1 MRRLVPV
8 DTHIPEQM
16 QLALPA
22 VEAGSPAAA
31 WPVSPPGE
39 PPMRPLHL
47 FDPPQPIEVIA
58 EVPDGPPHR
67 FRWRRAFHEV
77 RRFEGPERIAS
88 EWWKRR
94 DGAVDKAGLT
104 RDYYRVEDAR
114 GRRFWIFRHG
124 LYEEKPNPQLVSC
137 TGCSHDLRDVR
148 RDWSPRPITASCA
161 APRIPR
167 DMVGR
172 ALELGMAG
180 IGIADRNSVA
190 GVVRAWVALNEACE
204 QAKAALE
211 EIDFKL
217 IVGAR
222 LVFADATPDIVA
234 YPATRHGWG
243 RLTRLLTIGNR
254 RAEKG
259 DCILHF
265 ADLLAHA
272 EDLLLIVMADED
284 QEFLLRRLAEAR
296 PGAVW
301 LGAVDAAGRQR
312 PATAGQAQATGGTH
326 RRAAARDQRRALR
339 LARQIG
345 RCTTSSPASA
355 KA

>member
-1 MRRLVPV
+1 MS
-8 DTHIPEQM
+8 
-16 QLALPA
+16 LPA
-22 VEAGSPAAA
+22 VETSRPAAD
-31 WPVSPPGE
+31 WPEAIAGE
-39 PPMRPLHL
+39 PPLRPLHL
-47 FDPPQPIEVIA
+47 FDPPQPIEVMA

-67 FRWRRAFHEV
+67 FRWRRKLHDIK
-77 RRFEGPERIAS
+77 RFEGPERIAA

-94 DGAVDKAGLT
+94 DGAIDKAGLT

-114 GRRFWIFRHG
+114 GRRFWVFRHG
-124 LYEEKPNPQLVSC
+124 L
-137 TGCSHDLRDVR
+137 LRRKAEAAMV
-148 RDWSPRPITASCA
+148 SPRTVRMSGFAELVAATNYSFLRGASHPA
-161 APRIPR
+161 

-190 GVVRAWVALNEACE
+190 GRGAGLGRARGGARTGTGRAVD
-204 QAKAALE
+204 

-222 LVFADATPDIVA
+222 LVFADATPDIIA

-265 ADLLAHA
+265 ADLVDHS
-272 EDLLLIVMADED
+272 EDLLLIVLADEG

-301 LGAVDAAGRQR
+301 LGATMPRAGTRPPPAGAAQAIGGAGRD
-312 PATAGQAQATGGTH
+312 P
-326 RRAAARDQRRALR
+326 AARHQRCALR
-339 LARQIG
+339 LAPRIA

>member
-1 MRRLVPV
+1 MTGFAELV
-8 DTHIPEQM
+8 
-16 QLALPA
+16 
-22 VEAGSPAAA
+22 AATNY
-31 WPVSPPGE
+31 SFLRG
-39 PPMRPLHL
+39 
-47 FDPPQPIEVIA
+47 
-58 EVPDGPPHR
+58 
-67 FRWRRAFHEV
+67 
-77 RRFEGPERIAS
+77 AS
-88 EWWKRR
+88 
-94 DGAVDKAGLT
+94 
-104 RDYYRVEDAR
+104 
-114 GRRFWIFRHG
+114 H
-124 LYEEKPNPQLVSC
+124 PS
-137 TGCSHDLRDVR
+137 
-148 RDWSPRPITASCA
+148 
-161 APRIPR
+161 

-204 QAKAALE
+204 KAKAALE

-217 IVGAR
+217 VVGAR
-222 LVFADATPDIVA
+222 LVFADATPDIIA

-265 ADLLAHA
+265 GDLLAHA
-272 EDLLLIVMADED
+272 EDLLLIVMAEES

-301 LGAVDAAGRQR
+301 LGASM
-312 PATAGQAQATGGTH
+312 P
-326 RRAAARDQRRALR
+326 RAAATAAGWRSSSGWRSGPAFPCSRPTTR
-339 LARQIG
+339 STPRPPTG